1 MLDPLDTNE
10 IVIATD
16 GSAGASLAV
25 DQGVWLAKMLGA
37 KVTFVAVAR
46 APWAILGDPYYQRA
60 LAADLA
66 KARTAIADAI
76 LAAEERRVSYET
88 EILEGA
94 RRRPDRHRLTWTRC
108 DHGDDPRERLE
119 RRRSPLRP
127 TRPRGA
133 AEGAGTR
140 PGRPRR
146 LSPAARG
153 RNEPRRAPRALAR
166 PRCAPAR
173 TATRPPHRLTPSR

>member
-88 EILEGA
+88 EILEG
-94 RRRPDRHRLTWTRC
+94 
-108 DHGDDPRERLE
+108 
-119 RRRSPLRP
+119 SPAEEILKVAEAHDADLIVIGSRG
-127 TRPRGA
+127 RGA
-133 AEGAGTR
+133 ITGTVLGSVSSDVVHRSAR
-140 PGRPRR
+140 PV
-146 LSPAARG
+146 LV
-153 RNEPRRAPRALAR
+153 AR
-166 PRCAPAR
+166 PRAR
-173 TATRPPHRLTPSR
+173 ALDRVALGA